1 MIKKFKQIWTKFW
14 ISRGRCPKCLKHLY
28 FYNDFG
34 MEFDYCRS
42 HPDEAYYEDGTK
54 VAFQE

>member
-1 MIKKFKQIWTKFW
+1 MKLKFW
-14 ISRGRCPKCLKHLY
+14 IRFWVSRGRCPKCLKRFY

-34 MEFDYCRS
+34 IEFDYCS
-42 HPDEAYYEDGTK
+42 KHLDEAYYENGTK